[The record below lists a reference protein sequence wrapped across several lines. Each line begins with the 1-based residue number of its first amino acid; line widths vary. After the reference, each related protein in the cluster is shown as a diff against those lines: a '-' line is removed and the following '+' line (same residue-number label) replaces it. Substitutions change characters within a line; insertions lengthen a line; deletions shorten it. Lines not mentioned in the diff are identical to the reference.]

1 MLYTQNITA
10 YNILLVNTLVS
21 VPKSRFE
28 CGDIKGHLLFNI
40 VYIFT
45 LSTIVYYPRKNV
57 KGIVEN
63 RSADK

>member
-28 CGDIKGHLLFNI
+28 CGDIKGHLLFSI

-45 LSTIVYYPRKNV
+45 LTLNFIL
-57 KGIVEN
+57 
-63 RSADK
+63 DF